1 MALVFLF
8 LVQLAAASATEQ
20 KSSQHIASLP
30 LPPPSAIIT
39 KPTNA
44 VPATD
49 SAEQW
54 THHAVTIPANGS
66 LSEALHELGLS
77 SRISWQIGQ
86 TENSRW
92 LTRLQQD
99 DTLHVWLDQ
108 TKRLQKIER
117 HPSKAITY
125 RLTRAENKADN
136 VFQLEKLEHPVEI
149 RLATASGQIND
160 SFYLSAEAQGLTP
173 KTIMNLADVFAW
185 EIDFIRQL
193 RSGDPF
199 RVIYEKRY
207 IDGEYIGDGDIIAAQ
222 INTGHDMTHTAFL
235 LRDETGNQN
244 IGYYDMDGANLRK
257 AFLRNP
263 VDYVRITS
271 RYKPKRYHPVLKK
284 WRAHRGVDY
293 GGPTGTSIRATGD
306 GQIVKREWSRSYGRV
321 MYIKHANRFTTVYA
335 HMSRFGK
342 YKKGS
347 WVKQGDVIGYIGQS
361 GLATGPHL
369 HYEFRKNG
377 RHVDPLKVKLPD
389 ANPVPE
395 KHRHRFQQQ
404 AGLMMA
410 QLERLNPHTQLA
422 RRFD

>member
-1 MALVFLF
+1 M
-8 LVQLAAASATEQ
+8 SN
-20 KSSQHIASLP
+20 LP
-30 LPPPSAIIT
+30 LPPPSIT
-39 KPTNA
+39 QDARTPNDA
-44 VPATD
+44 SATD
-49 SAEQW
+49 QTW
-54 THHAVTIPANGS
+54 THHTYTVPANGS
-66 LSEALHELGLS
+66 LSEALDSLGLS
-77 SRISWQIGQ
+77 AQVSWEIGQ
-86 TENSRW
+86 TENSQW
-92 LTRLQQD
+92 LTRLRQG
-99 DTLHVWLDQ
+99 DTLHIWLDEAN
-108 TKRLQKIER
+108 RLQKIER
-117 HPSKAITY
+117 HASKALTY
-125 RLTRAENKADN
+125 RLTRANQAFMLAKIER
-136 VFQLEKLEHPVEI
+136 PVEV
-149 RLATASGQIND
+149 RLASASGVIQD
-160 SFYLSAEAQGLTP
+160 SFYLSAQAEGLSP

-193 RSGDPF
+193 RTGDPF

-222 INTGHDMTHTAFL
+222 INTGSNDVHTAFL
-235 LRDETGNQN
+235 LRDESGKEN
-244 IGYYDMDGANLRK
+244 IGYYDREGANLRK

-293 GGPTGTSIRATGD
+293 GGPIGTPIRATGD
-306 GQIVKREWSRSYGRV
+306 GQIVKRKWSRSYGRV
-321 MYIKHANRFTTVYA
+321 IYIKHANRFTTVYA

-342 YKKGS
+342 YKQGS

-377 RHVDPLKVKLPD
+377 RHVDPLRVKLPD

-395 KHRHRFQQQ
+395 QHRRRFEQK

-410 QLERLNPHTQLA
+410 QLERLSPHTQLA
-422 RRFD
+422 QRFD